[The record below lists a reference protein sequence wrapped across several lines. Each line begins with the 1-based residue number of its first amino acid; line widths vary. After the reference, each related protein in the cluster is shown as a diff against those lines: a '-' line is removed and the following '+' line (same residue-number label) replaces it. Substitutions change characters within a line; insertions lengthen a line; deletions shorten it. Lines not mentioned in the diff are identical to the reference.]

1 MTAFTVWKF
10 DDAEGAAH
18 AASLLK
24 KAEDDG
30 VVKVIDH
37 AVVSWPVGARKPAV
51 QQGHEDAARGAGWG
65 AFWGLLFGAL
75 FAVPLLGAAAGAA
88 MAGIGNMTQGVG
100 ISKDQ
105 LEQMR
110 AEITEGTSALFA
122 VTEEGNLDR
131 LGERFRGVH
140 SRLIETNLTPAERE
154 TLLEAMG
161 QN

>member
-18 AASLLK
+18 AATLLK
-24 KAEDDG
+24 TAEDDHI
-30 VVKVIDH
+30 VKVVDH
-37 AVVSWPVGARKPAV
+37 AVVSWPVGAKRPTV
-51 QQGHEDAARGAGWG
+51 QQGHEDATRSAGWG

-88 MAGIGNMTQGVG
+88 MAGIGHMTQGVG
-100 ISKDQ
+100 IGKEQ
-105 LEQMR
+105 LERMR
-110 AEITEGTSALFA
+110 SEITEGTSALFA
-122 VTEEGNLDR
+122 VTEEGDLDR

-140 SRLIETNLTPAERE
+140 FRLIDTNLTPAERE
-154 TLLEAMG
+154 VLLEAVA